1 MDNLIYKGKKNN
13 MKFRFWASGNHD
25 LALHIIS
32 AFQPLK
38 REQRTHHLFLNEK
51 LKFWQNPLNCWVVAR
66 VKPHSCTH
74 LSLPKV
80 SGCRQRLSLIW
91 FNKALPSLVYQEGFQ
106 MPYLNTQGT
115 DALEISALSQTRLTL
130 SEPNRP
136 RTDRDRGEGEQSD
149 KKSDRFL
156 ILWRN
161 QTKNH

>member
-1 MDNLIYKGKKNN
+1 
-13 MKFRFWASGNHD
+13 
-25 LALHIIS
+25 
-32 AFQPLK
+32 
-38 REQRTHHLFLNEK
+38 
-51 LKFWQNPLNCWVVAR
+51 
-66 VKPHSCTH
+66 
-74 LSLPKV
+74 
-80 SGCRQRLSLIW
+80 
-91 FNKALPSLVYQEGFQ
+91 